1 MQENSELKNFISKAM
16 AYVSNHAKDVFSFI
30 KNIFSSELTEP
41 LLNEKEK
48 ERGIYRPNR
57 ENSNSGQIW
66 PLYSLKTKREFLK
79 LGVNKDYRT
88 SFAGAKFA
96 TACLP

>member
-1 MQENSELKNFISKAM
+1 M
-16 AYVSNHAKDVFSFI
+16 
-30 KNIFSSELTEP
+30 
-41 LLNEKEK
+41 NEKKKDEEFIDQIEK
-48 ERGIYRPNR
+48 TQQRSNLTPLQP
-57 ENSNSGQIW
+57 EN
-66 PLYSLKTKREFLK
+66 KEREFLK